1 MNCLNKE
8 TFVKTDDYN
17 KIWLNNR
24 CVSGEKY
31 YNSLFSIIIISFP
44 YFLLIS
50 IIIPCKIY
58 LPIIFP
64 LIISSFLYISEIIS
78 IIFCSCSD
86 AGIIHKQDRD
96 YKYKP
101 NKYYIKKVIN
111 GHLYELNYCQT
122 CLLFKPPR
130 ASHCQLCDN
139 CILRFDH
146 HCNWIGKCI
155 GQKNYGSFYFL
166 ILSLFFSTLFYIIY
180 SLYCI
185 IYQAKN
191 IKNKEKFSKI
201 ILGGLSANAL
211 YNILLMT
218 FTGRLFITHTYLQL
232 YNKTFYEY
240 LKKKFSYIPGMNPF
254 KKYLLYICKRLVIKC
269 PGKSFYLYFIKQP
282 EKLKLMTLDEM
293 CMKEIEFNYNKHK
306 LSIKSLPKFKYYNIS
321 TTKNKE
327 NIINNKINNYE
338 INIIK
343 EEEKNNITKE
353 DGDVDFIVNENILNK
368 SYKSIKQINLIF
380 REYK

>member
-31 YNSLFSIIIISFP
+31 YNLFFSIIIISFP

-58 LPIIFP
+58 IPIIYP

-86 AGIIHKQDRD
+86 GGIIHKQDRD

-101 NKYYIKKVIN
+101 NKYYMKKVIN

-166 ILSLFFSTLFYIIY
+166 VLSLFFSTLFYIIY
-180 SLYCI
+180 SLYYI

-191 IKNKEKFSKI
+191 IKNKEKFNKV
-201 ILGGLSANAL
+201 ILGGLSANAF

-282 EKLKLMTLDEM
+282 EKLKLMTCDEEY
-293 CMKEIEFNYNKHK
+293 MKEIEFNYNKHK

-327 NIINNKINNYE
+327 NIVNNKINNYE

-343 EEEKNNITKE
+343 EEDKNNITKE

-368 SYKSIKQINLIF
+368 SYKSIK
-380 REYK
+380 